1 MQELNNTIP
10 ELEAFKAWLKI
21 EKGLSENTINAY
33 GNDLVKLAQFANEQ
47 TGQLDPHSTSIQELR
62 DFLHWVHD
70 IGLSATSQAR
80 ILSGI
85 KSYFKFLKLEGIIDT
100 NPARLLETP
109 RTKRKL
115 PVVLS
120 LEEIDAIIA
129 IIDMSKPQ
137 SQRNRAII
145 ETLYGC
151 GLRVSELTE
160 LKLSNLHFSEGFIR
174 VIGKG
179 NSERLVPIGETAM
192 KEIQTYV
199 QYERVHVQPQKDE
212 EDFVF
217 LNRRGKHLTRVMV
230 FTMIKQLVQVA
241 GIKKNISPHTFR
253 HSFATHMVENGA
265 DLRVVQEMLGH
276 KSILTTEIY
285 THIDRHYLKETLI
298 EYHPHGRG

>member
-1 MQELNNTIP
+1 MDVPAQNIP
-10 ELEAFKAWLKI
+10 YADDFRAWLQI
-21 EKGLSENTINAY
+21 EKGLSVNTINAY
-33 GNDLVKLAQFANEQ
+33 MQDLLKLAQFSDE
-47 TGQLDPHSTSIQELR
+47 HSGKLKPESTDIKTLR
-62 DFLHWVHD
+62 EFLHWIHD
-70 IGLSATSQAR
+70 IGLSPTSQAR

-85 KSYFKFLKLEGIIDT
+85 KAYFKFLKMEEIIES
-100 NPARLLETP
+100 NPAHLLETP

-120 LEEIDAIIA
+120 LEEIDAIVDV
-129 IIDMSKPQ
+129 IDMSKPQ

-160 LKLSNLHFSEGFIR
+160 LQLSNLHFSEGFIR

-179 NSERLVPIGETAM
+179 NSERLVPIGETAK
-192 KEIQTYV
+192 KEINTYV
-199 QYERVHVQPQKDE
+199 KYERVHVEPQKNE
-212 EDFVF
+212 EDYVF

-230 FTMIKQLVQVA
+230 FTMIKQLVQAA
-241 GIKKNISPHTFR
+241 GIHKTISPHTFR

-298 EYHPHGRG
+298 EYHPHGKK